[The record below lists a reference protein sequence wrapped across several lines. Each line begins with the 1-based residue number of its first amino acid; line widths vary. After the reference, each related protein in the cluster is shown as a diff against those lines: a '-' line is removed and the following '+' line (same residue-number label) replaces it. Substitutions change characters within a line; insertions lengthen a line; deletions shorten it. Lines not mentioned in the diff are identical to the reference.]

1 MKEAEFEGRSE
12 EEALLKASQEL
23 GVNIAD
29 MTWEV
34 MAHETGVFGLF
45 GKLVRIRVRVPENA
59 AQLVYRKE
67 FVPGPGDTGL
77 RRSMGDAG
85 PDAEPEGPSGDAVAP
100 RVPAWR
106 SEAADSAP
114 RGEAG
119 PGSGE
124 PVEAKGPRA
133 KEVLMGLLDRLEI
146 PAEVIVRETDEEI
159 SLNIRSTQGED
170 LVGRDGELLSALQ
183 FLVNKIVNRF
193 PEGRK
198 LIVLDAEGFRDKR
211 EEVLGELARR
221 LGEKALATRKVVRLS
236 SMSAQDRR
244 LVHMALKEVPGLQTR
259 SEGEGS
265 FRCLLIIPDGFA
277 ARR

>member
-23 GVNIAD
+23 GVNIAE

-34 MAHETGVFGLF
+34 MAHETGIFGLF
-45 GKLVRIRVRVPENA
+45 GKMVRIRVRVPENA

-77 RRSMGDAG
+77 RRTMGGPGADEAPTNSDA
-85 PDAEPEGPSGDAVAP
+85 AAARVA
-100 RVPAWR
+100 AYR
-106 SEAADSAP
+106 SESGEAAPQSEAP
-114 RGEAG
+114 RG
-119 PGSGE
+119 
-124 PVEAKGPRA
+124 PVEPAEMKGPRA
-133 KEVLMGLLDRLEI
+133 KEVLMGLLDRLEM
-146 PAEVIVRETDEEI
+146 PAEIVVKETDEEI
-159 SLNIRSTQGED
+159 LLNIRSTEGED

-236 SMSAQDRR
+236 SMTAQDRR

-265 FRCLLIIPDGFA
+265 FRCLLIIPEGFGG
-277 ARR
+277 RR

>member
-34 MAHETGVFGLF
+34 VSHESGIFGLF
-45 GKLVRIRVRVPENA
+45 GKQVRIRVRVPENA

-67 FVPGPGDTGL
+67 YVPGPGDTGL
-77 RRSMGDAG
+77 RRSMGGEGAQEA
-85 PDAEPEGPSGDAVAP
+85 PAARPERAE
-100 RVPAWR
+100 R
-106 SEAADSAP
+106 EA
-114 RGEAG
+114 GEAG
-119 PGSGE
+119 E
-124 PVEAKGPRA
+124 EAPAGTPEIKGPRA
-133 KEVLMGLLDRLEI
+133 KEVLEGLLQRLEI
-146 PAEVIVRETDEEI
+146 EAEVSVRETDQEI
-159 SLNIRSTQGED
+159 LLNIRATGGD
-170 LVGRDGELLSALQ
+170 DVAGKDGELLSAMQ

-198 LIVLDAEGFRDKR
+198 LVLLDTEGFRNKR
-211 EEVLGELARR
+211 EEVLGELARKM
-221 LGEKALATRKVVRLS
+221 GEKAIATRKVVRLS
-236 SMSAQDRR
+236 PMNAQDRR

-265 FRCLLIIPDGFA
+265 FRCLLIVPDGFA